1 MYVGSLTRTRAQTC
15 ARAAPPRCTSGGLR
29 AYQRVTVH
37 VQGLA
42 CEQHTAPDTVAPK
55 TQTTSPATA
64 RFQRSSPRWSGTLST
79 LPPQTVISPSPNGG
93 NGVIRTTICRRRTA
107 SQPLMLQN
115 SHCHRT
121 ITSNHSDTCPHIV
134 VGGLTLRRRRP
145 PPYRRQQSSAQPE
158 NAAPFREHYTS

>member
-1 MYVGSLTRTRAQTC
+1 MGSVAQVHVEGFTCVSTGYRACSGVGV
-15 ARAAPPRCTSGGLR
+15 RAAHR
-29 AYQRVTVH
+29 ARHCCAQNADH
-37 VQGLA
+37 LA
-42 CEQHTAPDTVAPK
+42 RN
-55 TQTTSPATA
+55 SPFSAFFA
-64 RFQRSSPRWSGTLST
+64 EVVCTLST

>member
-1 MYVGSLTRTRAQTC
+1 MTC
-15 ARAAPPRCTSGGLR
+15 ARAAPPRCTSRGLR

-145 PPYRRQQSSAQPE
+145 RVIGDNHPVHSRRTLHHLGSITPV
-158 NAAPFREHYTS
+158 REHYTTSELV